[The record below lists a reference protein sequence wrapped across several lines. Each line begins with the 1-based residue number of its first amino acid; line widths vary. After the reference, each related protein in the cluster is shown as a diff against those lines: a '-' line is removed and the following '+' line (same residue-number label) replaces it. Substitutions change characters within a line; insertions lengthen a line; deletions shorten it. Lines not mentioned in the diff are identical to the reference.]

1 MRCALTPMYVICK
14 IVLRIL
20 RRTGRGDKIMK
31 RILGA
36 TGVVL
41 VLAALTPAQAWANPQ
56 HERMKRCNAEAKTQ
70 ALGGD
75 ARKAFM
81 STCLSGKH
89 EAAAASAPGA
99 APALASGSA
108 AGVPAAA
115 PVAAPAMVP
124 AAASAVAPA
133 AASAAGAAA
142 PALAV
147 APTAGSAQKVSSED
161 MARQKACNRAATEQS
176 LRGAK
181 RKAFIGECMSG

>member
-1 MRCALTPMYVICK
+1 
-14 IVLRIL
+14 
-20 RRTGRGDKIMK
+20 MK

-99 APALASGSA
+99 APALASGSV

-161 MARQKACNRAATEQS
+161 MARQKACNRAANEQS

>member
-1 MRCALTPMYVICK
+1 
-14 IVLRIL
+14 
-20 RRTGRGDKIMK
+20 MK

-124 AAASAVAPA
+124 AAASAVAP
-133 AASAAGAAA
+133 
-142 PALAV
+142 
-147 APTAGSAQKVSSED
+147 TAGSAQKVSSED

>member
-1 MRCALTPMYVICK
+1 MYVICK

-108 AGVPAAA
+108 AGVSAAA

-124 AAASAVAPA
+124 AAAPAVAPA
-133 AASAAGAAA
+133 AAATAASAAGAAA